1 MFPPNRIVCL
11 TEETVET
18 LYLLGEQ
25 GRIVGIS
32 GYVVRPPQARREKPR
47 VSAFTSANIDKIL
60 ALKPDLV
67 LTFSDLQADI
77 AMDLIRRGLDVH
89 AFNQRTVAEILDM
102 IRTLGAMVD
111 ASERARQLVGTFETR
126 LAEVRSRAERL
137 PKRPRVFFEEWD
149 DPLISGIGWVSE
161 LVEIAGGVDIFV
173 DRRNQSAARDRVVTA
188 EEVVAR
194 EPDLI
199 IGSWCGKKFRPERV
213 ATRAGFDRLPAVQH
227 QDLYEIKSSL
237 ILQPGPA
244 ALTDGLAELE
254 KIIRRWAGL
263 LACKPLLSEKLAHQP
278 QRRPAVAATLDQHV
292 KDLAFVI
299 DGTPEVHPLAGDPD
313 NHLI

>member
-1 MFPPNRIVCL
+1 MFPPTRIVCL

-25 GRIVGIS
+25 NRIVGIS

-67 LTFSDLQADI
+67 LTFSDLQANIVTDR
-77 AMDLIRRGLDVH
+77 IRRGLDVH
-89 AFNQRTVAEILDM
+89 AFNQRSIAGIVDM
-102 IRTLGAMVD
+102 IRMLGAMVD
-111 ASERARQLVGTFETR
+111 ASKRARQLVGMLETR
-126 LAEVRSRAERL
+126 LAEVRISAERL

-161 LVEIAGGVDIFV
+161 LVEIAGGIDIFA
-173 DRRNQSAARDRVVTA
+173 DRRNQGAAKDRVVTA
-188 EEVVAR
+188 EEVVTR

-213 ATRAGFDRLPAVQH
+213 ASRPGFAQIPAVRH

-244 ALTDGLAELE
+244 ALTDGLADLVERFQ
-254 KIIRRWAGL
+254 IIDML
-263 LACKPLLSEKLAHQP
+263 CKD
-278 QRRPAVAATLDQHV
+278 V
-292 KDLAFVI
+292 
-299 DGTPEVHPLAGDPD
+299 
-313 NHLI
+313 

>member
-1 MFPPNRIVCL
+1 MFPPSRIVCL

-25 GRIVGIS
+25 DRIVGIS

-60 ALKPDLV
+60 TLKPDLV

-77 AMDLIRRGLDVH
+77 VADLIRRGLDVH
-89 AFNQRTVAEILDM
+89 AFNQRSIAGILDM
-102 IRTLGAMVD
+102 IRTFGAMVD
-111 ASERARQLVGTFETR
+111 VSEKARQLVSTLETR
-126 LAEVRSRAERL
+126 LDDARTRAERL
-137 PKRPRVFFEEWD
+137 PKQPRVFFEEWD

-161 LVEIAGGVDIFV
+161 LVEIAGGIDIFA
-173 DRRNQSAARDRVVTA
+173 DRAGRGAAKDRVVTIN
-188 EEVVAR
+188 EVVAR

-199 IGSWCGKKFRPERV
+199 IGSWCGKKFRPERLM
-213 ATRAGFDRLPAVQH
+213 TRPGFDRTPAVQH

-244 ALTDGLAELE
+244 ALTDGLAELQN
-254 KIIRRWAGL
+254 IIERWA
-263 LACKPLLSEKLAHQP
+263 
-278 QRRPAVAATLDQHV
+278 V
-292 KDLAFVI
+292 KTRE
-299 DGTPEVHPLAGDPD
+299 TPSMDARSK
-313 NHLI
+313 

>member
-1 MFPPNRIVCL
+1 MFPPSRIVCL

-18 LYLLGEQ
+18 LYLLGQ
-25 GRIVGIS
+25 QDRLVGIS

-77 AMDLIRRGLDVH
+77 SADLIRRGLNVH
-89 AFNQRTVAEILDM
+89 AFNQRSIAGILDM
-102 IRTLGAMVD
+102 IRMLGAMVD

-137 PKRPRVFFEEWD
+137 PSRPRVFFEEWD

-161 LVEIAGGVDIFV
+161 LVEIAGGVDIFA
-173 DRRNQSAARDRVVTA
+173 DRRNQAAAKGRIVRT
-188 EEVVAR
+188 EEVVER
-194 EPDLI
+194 QPDLI

-213 ATRAGFDRLPAVQH
+213 VVRAGFGQIPAVRHQH
-227 QDLYEIKSSL
+227 LYEIKSSL

-244 ALTDGLAELE
+244 ALTDGLAELRR
-254 KIIRRWAGL
+254 IIERWATRRCSGAVL
-263 LACKPLLSEKLAHQP
+263 GSQP
-278 QRRPAVAATLDQHV
+278 PT
-292 KDLAFVI
+292 
-299 DGTPEVHPLAGDPD
+299 
-313 NHLI
+313 